1 MIKYIAFLFLFL
13 FSSFTLFSQN
23 YKQEEDKI
31 EQAEEELTESIE
43 AFSADLMSH
52 DLDSSVSN
60 LLNSISFKKENA
72 FHNFVL
78 GCVLYKI
85 DPKTSFQLQKKAYEL
100 NPKNTR
106 IILEFALELHRIRA
120 YREASELYEI
130 YLKENPED
138 VRYNALLSEC
148 YFNLNETEKGIQHWK
163 LASHAKNHTGIEKC
177 IYFVHGDYSQFR
189 RRNDLRKRIQLK
201 DDKAAAELIFLDL
214 NWEED
219 WWNTSQKEFF
229 CDEDIQLIIKHFG
242 EKSDISRLL
251 KSYSIVK
258 KITNTTYSQE
268 DIKEELTDYRLI
280 LNNGKIP
287 EYGVITSDLFRICLN
302 YNLIEEKEF
311 LNDNEKWLIQKAD
324 TLHDIELLNI
334 VAFLQ
339 AEVND
344 KVSEEIDKK
353 GWEQFHNENFA
364 VSYFIGKGINLK
376 STDPELEKA
385 LIDFPFSAALL
396 FKQVNAK
403 RNEGIDYK
411 QDLLE
416 LIKREFKS
424 IQSDGSRSSYNL
436 KSFILTYE
444 ELSKK

>member
-1 MIKYIAFLFLFL
+1 M
-13 FSSFTLFSQN
+13 FSQN
-23 YKQEEDKI
+23 YKTEEDKI

-43 AFSADLMSH
+43 AFSAELMNH
-52 DLDSSVSN
+52 DLDSTIYN
-60 LLNSISFKKENA
+60 LLNSKSFKKENA

-85 DPKTSFQLQKKAYEL
+85 DPKTSFQLQKKAHEL

-106 IILEFALELHRIRA
+106 IILEFALELHRINA
-120 YREASELYEI
+120 FHEAAELYEI
-130 YLKENPED
+130 YLKETPED
-138 VRYNALLSEC
+138 ERYHALLSEC
-148 YFNLNETEKGIQHWK
+148 YFNLNETEKGIQQWK
-163 LASHAKNHTGIEKC
+163 LANHPKNHIGIEKC
-177 IYFVHGDYSQFR
+177 IYFVHGDYLQFR
-189 RRNDLRKRIQLK
+189 RRNELRKRIQLK

-214 NWEED
+214 NWEKD
-219 WWNTSQKEFF
+219 WWNLEQKVFF
-229 CDEDIQLIIKHFG
+229 CDEDIQLIVKYFG
-242 EKSDISRLL
+242 EKSVLSKML
-251 KSYSIVK
+251 KSYSIIK

-287 EYGVITSDLFRICLN
+287 EYGIIASDLVRICLN
-302 YNLIEEKEF
+302 YNLIDEKEF
-311 LNDNEKWLIQKAD
+311 LIKHENFLKVKAD
-324 TLHDIELLNI
+324 SLNDIELLNI
-334 VAFLQ
+334 IAFLQ
-339 AEVND
+339 SKVNN
-344 KVSEEIDKK
+344 KVSAEIDKK

-364 VSYFIGKGINLK
+364 VSYFIGKGVNLK